1 MSEFAFTIN
10 DTVAMIGVKHED
22 PDPYKNC
29 KIETLPVKRGRKA
42 RYYLIRF
49 WLFD

>member
-29 KIETLPVKRGRKA
+29 KKKPFLLRGEGKPD
-42 RYYLIRF
+42 II
-49 WLFD
+49 